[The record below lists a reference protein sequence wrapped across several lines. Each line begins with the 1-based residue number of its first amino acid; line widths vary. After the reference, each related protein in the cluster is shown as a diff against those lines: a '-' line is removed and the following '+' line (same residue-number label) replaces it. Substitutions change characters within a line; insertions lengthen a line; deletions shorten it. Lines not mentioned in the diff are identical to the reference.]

1 MEKDHASYKEDAF
14 IIAAADDA
22 ITREEMFSLLMMKI
36 LYLITNFQNLTNLLP
51 FAIFLLEIMF
61 VLKLK
66 KVFVFLKV
74 MHLWE
79 KIINFNQDIQSGEN
93 LDILNY
99 F

>member
-36 LYLITNFQNLTNLLP
+36 FYLITNFQNLTNLLP

-66 KVFVFLKV
+66 KYLYFVKLRIY
-74 MHLWE
+74 E
-79 KIINFNQDIQSGEN
+79 KR
-93 LDILNY
+93 
-99 F
+99 

>member
-14 IIAAADDA
+14 IIAADDDA

-36 LYLITNFQNLTNLLP
+36 FYLITSFQNLTNLLP

-66 KVFVFLKV
+66 KYLYFLK
-74 MHLWE
+74 LCIYE
-79 KIINFNQDIQSGEN
+79 KR
-93 LDILNY
+93 
-99 F
+99 